1 MAGTALPEEIV
12 QLIVRFTA
20 AIPDLPLDIEHP
32 STTTTLSLKGL
43 IRRHLPSN
51 LSSNRLRLIH
61 AGKVLP
67 DTAALSASLNLK
79 NGHHASSPPASPSSK
94 SKGKA
99 AIRENGPG
107 PPPTRIYIH
116 CSIGDALPASAL
128 TAEATTAAELEAQLT
143 AARQRRKSTSS
154 GTLAEAASGWLR
166 ASGLGALAAGHGSGD
181 SGGGNDD
188 SGSGS
193 GDAGTQQQRS
203 TTPAPRGFD
212 RLAGAGLAAADIAG
226 LRNAF
231 RAHLAHTHTPDTMPH
246 GEALLALEDRWLDG
260 SAGEE
265 GGAGAEG
272 GAGGFDDDAE
282 GSALDDMLWGNVM
295 GFFWPIGAIVW
306 GFREEGVWTRRR
318 AIAVFT
324 GLMVNLV
331 FGFARVSS

>member
-1 MAGTALPEEIV
+1 MAGTSLPEEII

-43 IRRHLPSN
+43 IRKHLPPN

-67 DTAALSASLNLK
+67 DTAALSTSLHLQRN
-79 NGHHASSPPASPSSK
+79 HTTSSPPASPSSK

-99 AIRENGPG
+99 AIRKNGPG

-116 CSIGDALPASAL
+116 CSIGDAQPASAL
-128 TAEATTAAELEAQLT
+128 AAEAASAASLEAHLT
-143 AARQRRKSTSS
+143 AARARRKSSS
-154 GTLAEAASGWLR
+154 AGTLAEAASGWLR
-166 ASGLGALAAGHGSGD
+166 ASGLAALAPGHSDSSGG
-181 SGGGNDD
+181 SGGG
-188 SGSGS
+188 GEGE
-193 GDAGTQQQRS
+193 GDAATQQRS

-212 RLAGAGLAAADIAG
+212 RLAAAGFAAADIAG

-265 GGAGAEG
+265 GAAEA
-272 GAGGFDDDAE
+272 GAGGFEDDAE
-282 GSALDDMLWGNVM
+282 GSALDDLLWGNVM